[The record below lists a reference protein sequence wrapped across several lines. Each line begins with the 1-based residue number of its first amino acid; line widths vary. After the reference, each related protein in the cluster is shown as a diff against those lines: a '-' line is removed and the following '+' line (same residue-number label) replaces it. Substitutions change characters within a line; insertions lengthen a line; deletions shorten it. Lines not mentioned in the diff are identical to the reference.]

1 MLDEEGNFYW
11 NKVNYD
17 NKSWHHDGPKKIGG
31 GWYDYYNHIF
41 SGGNTRIY
49 GIEKSGRLYTYVNR
63 NNRTFRAMKPQD
75 AWSVNREFLGTG
87 WQGFDKYFG
96 AYPDLIFAVKGK
108 DLYRSQRPTGF
119 GKHGMVAVC
128 QK

>member
-1 MLDEEGNFYW
+1 
-11 NKVNYD
+11 
-17 NKSWHHDGPKKIGG
+17 
-31 GWYDYYNHIF
+31 
-41 SGGNTRIY
+41 
-49 GIEKSGRLYTYVNR
+49 
-63 NNRTFRAMKPQD
+63 MKPQD

-119 GKHGMVAVC
+119 GKTWDGSSMSKVKMKGKEIDWSKFDTLLSSNQAIYGVT
-128 QK
+128 KNGLLMWFKRKYD